1 MWIFRKSQSSFQQWL
16 PQKTVLMLKM
26 IIVNGWK
33 VKNCSGGKK
42 AATQASGARG
52 LWSKAVYQVEKATI
66 ITTNISTIFINIT
79 DKSSSPSLI
88 LTKAVHK
95 VGEGLRLRCS
105 TKMQWMESSNEVF
118 SGKWTWRICGKRKC
132 FRARPKTPK
141 CLPNQSASVPFVL

>member
-26 IIVNGWK
+26 IIVNGAR

-52 LWSKAVYQVEKATI
+52 LWSKAVYKVKKDII
-66 ITTNISTIFINIT
+66 ITSNSIIFINIT

>member
-1 MWIFRKSQSSFQQWL
+1 
-16 PQKTVLMLKM
+16 MLKM
-26 IIVNGWK
+26 IIVNGAR

-42 AATQASGARG
+42 AATQARGARG
-52 LWSKAVYQVEKATI
+52 LWSKAVYKVEKAII
-66 ITTNISTIFINIT
+66 ITTSISIIFINIT

-118 SGKWTWRICGKRKC
+118 SGK
-132 FRARPKTPK
+132 
-141 CLPNQSASVPFVL
+141 